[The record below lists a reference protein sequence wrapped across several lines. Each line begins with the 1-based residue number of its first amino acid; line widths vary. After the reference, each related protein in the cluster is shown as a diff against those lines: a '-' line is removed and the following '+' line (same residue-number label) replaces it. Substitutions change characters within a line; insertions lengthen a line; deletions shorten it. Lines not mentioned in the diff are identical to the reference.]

1 MRVRPGFL
9 WGFVCW
15 VACRSGIFCIT
26 LLGLASSVEAEEKA
40 DLAIPIPPAE
50 GLRKVE
56 LVVPPPEDAEEHPEP
71 EIVSEPEKPAE
82 DSGEAPDREAPAAE
96 VSAAEDASP
105 GLPPLPEGLTGR
117 LADDSFRIREAAE
130 KELVEWAMRDPEAAI
145 EPLYE
150 MAMGHEEPE
159 VRARALSA
167 LKAPLA
173 TLYLQQGRGYV
184 GITMNQIPGEL
195 PGGGTGVVITQVVA
209 ESPAAGAGLQA
220 GDIVTAINGTGWE
233 GGDAV
238 EAFRTR
244 IQGMKPGTRVALGIL
259 REGKNLEVTLELG
272 RLPPGA
278 ELPGFGLFGRFG
290 GMPMMEE
297 LDFKAME
304 EAGKEEHF
312 RQWLRERRAAR

>member
-1 MRVRPGFL
+1 M
-9 WGFVCW
+9 WGSVCW
-15 VACRSGIFCIT
+15 EACRVGCFGSA
-26 LLGLASSVEAEEKA
+26 LLVLSSSVEGEEK
-40 DLAIPIPPAE
+40 LAPAAPIPLVE
-50 GLRKVE
+50 GGLKIE
-56 LVVPPPEDAEEHPEP
+56 LVVPPQEHVEVLPEP
-71 EIVSEPEKPAE
+71 EIVAEPEKRAE
-82 DSGEAPDREAPAAE
+82 DSGEASDGEDAAEEAPAE
-96 VSAAEDASP
+96 VDASP
-105 GLPPLPEGLTGR
+105 GLPPLPEGLIGR
-117 LADDSFRIREAAE
+117 LADDSFRVREAAE
-130 KELVEWAMRDPEAAI
+130 KELVEWAMRDPDAAI

-173 TLYLQQGRGYV
+173 TRYLQQGRGYV

-195 PGGGTGVVITQVVA
+195 PGGGTGVVITQVVE

-244 IQGMKPGTRVALGIL
+244 IQGMKPGTRVTLGIL
-259 REGKNLEVTLELG
+259 REGKNLDIRLELG

>member
-1 MRVRPGFL
+1 MCVSPGFL
-9 WGFVCW
+9 WGTVRW
-15 VACRSGIFCIT
+15 EACRCVF
-26 LLGLASSVEAEEKA
+26 LAIALSVPAFSVKAEENLGPAVPVPQA
-40 DLAIPIPPAE
+40 D
-50 GLRKVE
+50 GLLKVE
-56 LVVPPPEDAEEHPEP
+56 LVIPGENAEVVPER
-71 EIVSEPEKPAE
+71 EIVPTPEKPRVG
-82 DSGEAPDREAPAAE
+82 SGDGADGVDPAA
-96 VSAAEDASP
+96 VVPAADDSP
-105 GLPPLPEGLTGR
+105 GLPPLPDGVVTR
-117 LADDSFRIREAAE
+117 LADDSFQIREAAE
-130 KELVEWAMRDPEAAI
+130 KELVEWAMRDPEASI

-150 MAMGHEEPE
+150 MAMGHEDPE

-173 TLYLQQGRGYV
+173 TRYLAQGRGYV
-184 GITMNQIPGEL
+184 GITMNQIPAEL
-195 PGGGTGVVITQVVA
+195 PGGGAGVVITQVVA

-220 GDIVTAINGTGWE
+220 GDVVTAINGTGWE

-238 EAFRTR
+238 DAFRTR
-244 IQGMKPGTRVALGIL
+244 IQGMKPGTRVTLGIL
-259 REGKNLEVTLELG
+259 REGENFDAGLELG